1 MKSLYSKGLILAS
14 LFILVLN
21 SCGGGGGMTAGSGI
35 DGTGIMSAGVVSAFG
50 SIIVNGTEF
59 DTSKAAIIIN
69 GKEVPVGDDFVQ
81 DNLEIGMVVTVEG
94 RIKEDGSAVADR
106 VIYSSNVAG
115 PVESVS
121 GV

>member
-1 MKSLYSKGLILAS
+1 
-14 LFILVLN
+14 VLN

-59 DTSKAAIIIN
+59 DTSNAVVVVKGEEI
-69 GKEVPVGDDFVQ
+69 GVGDDDVQ
-81 DNLEIGMVVTVEG
+81 ANLEIGMVVTVEG

-121 GV
+121 GIDPITNEYYQV